1 LIRMAERVFP
11 DGFLWGT
18 AISSFQAE
26 MGLGEPSDGTDW
38 WAWVHDPTNIDVKR
52 VSGDTPLNGPGF
64 WELYDDDL
72 RRAREELGCN
82 SVRLS
87 IDWGRIFPE
96 PTTGVNVK
104 VVRDPRGNVV
114 DVELSRG
121 TIAELKRLADM
132 DAVGRYREILASA
145 KSHGLTP
152 MVTLYH
158 WPIPLWLHDPIACRD
173 NLEETQRKGWL
184 DQRTI
189 VEFAKYSAFVADQMG
204 DLIDLYATVNE
215 ARIVAEHGYLTERG
229 EFPPGLNDPR
239 LFIQCM
245 KHLSIAHGV
254 AYQQVK
260 RWDKEKTSPLGPAT
274 VGVVVVLQAFEP
286 DDPKKPED
294 VAASRLVEYM
304 FNEWNL
310 NAVFHGDYD
319 MNADMV
325 IQPGEQLPWLVKG
338 CDYIGVNYYTKWR
351 VRSKSR
357 GGDPLL
363 DFEFAPSRGQLSDY
377 GWENYPWGLRKVVD
391 WAYRRYRRPIYVTEN
406 GVADA
411 EDNLRTRYLTGHL
424 EELHKAITLDC
435 VPVKGYFYWTL
446 MDNFEWSDGYK
457 IHFGLYRV
465 DGKSKERT
473 PTKAVKVFKDMASTN
488 RMEVSAKRREH
499 D

>member
-1 LIRMAERVFP
+1 LIHMAERVLP

-26 MGLGEPSDGTDW
+26 MGLGEPSDDTDW
-38 WAWVHDPTNIDVKR
+38 WAWVHDPTNVEVKR
-52 VSGDTPLNGPGF
+52 VSGDTPLKGPGF
-64 WELYDDDL
+64 WELYEDDL

-87 IDWGRIFPE
+87 VDWGRVFPE
-96 PTTGVNVK
+96 PTTGVDVK
-104 VVRDPRGNVV
+104 VVRDARGNVV
-114 DVELSRG
+114 DVDLSRE
-121 TIAELKRLADM
+121 TMAELRRLTDM
-132 DAVGRYREILASA
+132 ESIGRYREILASA
-145 KSHGLTP
+145 KNNDLTP

-158 WPIPLWLHDPIACRD
+158 WPLPLWLHDPIACRD
-173 NLEETQRKGWL
+173 DLANAQARGWL
-184 DQRTI
+184 DQGTI
-189 VEFAKYSAFVADQMG
+189 VEFAKYSALIADQMG
-204 DLIDLYATVNE
+204 DIIDLYATVNE

-239 LFIQCM
+239 LFIQCL
-245 KHLSIAHGV
+245 KHLSMAHGV

-260 RWDKEKTSPLGPAT
+260 RWDKEKASPLGPAT
-274 VGVVVVLQAFEP
+274 AGVVVVLQAFEP

-325 IQPGEQLPWLVKG
+325 IQPAEQHPWLVKG

-351 VRSKSR
+351 VKSR

-363 DFEFAPSRGQLSDY
+363 DFMFAPGRGQLSDY

-391 WAYRRYRRPIYVTEN
+391 WAYKRYRRPIYVTEN

-411 EDNLRTRYLTGHL
+411 EDKLRTRYLTGHL
-424 EELHKAITLDC
+424 EELQKAIELDG
-435 VPVKGYFYWTL
+435 VPVKGYYHWTL
-446 MDNFEWSDGYK
+446 TDSFEWSDGYK
-457 IHFGLYRV
+457 IHFGLYKV
-465 DGKSKERT
+465 DPETKERT
-473 PTKAVKVFKDMASTN
+473 PTKAVQVFKAAASTN
-488 RMEVSAKRREH
+488 SLPPPTKNP
-499 D
+499 